1 MHFITFG
8 TTFFFSS
15 LANPG
20 PQCDLSNGW
29 RPHGSYCY
37 KLKADTRKSWLE
49 ARHDCVVEG
58 GDLVSILS
66 AEEEQFI
73 TATLD
78 ESHLDLWIGL
88 STLVRATPGSPTLP
102 PNIGNVLCIDG
113 TFSFFFSP
121 PSQKCNQISCQLQEG
136 NTQFTWS
143 DAQSVG
149 YTNWGPDEPT
159 V

>member
-1 MHFITFG
+1 MYFITFG
-8 TTFFFSS
+8 TTFFSF

-66 AEEEQFI
+66 EEEERYVM
-73 TATLD
+73 ATLD

-88 STLVRATPGSPTLP
+88 STLVRAAQGNPTLP
-102 PNIGNVLCIDG
+102 PNTGNVLCIDG
-113 TFSFFFSP
+113 PFSFFSP
-121 PSQKCNQISCQLQEG
+121 LLRNATRFRVNFKRETLSSAGLMLSQ
-136 NTQFTWS
+136 
-143 DAQSVG
+143 
-149 YTNWGPDEPT
+149 
-159 V
+159 

>member
-1 MHFITFG
+1 MPILLKLFTFFSHKKVDKSVVRVLFLCFG
-8 TTFFFSS
+8 TLACILSHLALFFFSS
-15 LANPG
+15 SANPG

-37 KLKADTRKSWLE
+37 KLKADTRKSWSE

-66 AEEEQFI
+66 AEEEQYV

-78 ESHLDLWIGL
+78 ESHFDLWIGL

-102 PNIGNVLCIDG
+102 PNTGNVLCID
-113 TFSFFFSP
+113 
-121 PSQKCNQISCQLQEG
+121 
-136 NTQFTWS
+136 
-143 DAQSVG
+143 
-149 YTNWGPDEPT
+149 
-159 V
+159 